1 MCFLVW
7 LKLFVPKNSYLKMKL
22 KGADQSWIKSP
33 SLSMNVVK
41 DYFFGLLKLSID
53 SS

>member
-1 MCFLVW
+1 
-7 LKLFVPKNSYLKMKL
+7 MKL

-53 SS
+53 SSWIQLMFGVLKWKIALGN